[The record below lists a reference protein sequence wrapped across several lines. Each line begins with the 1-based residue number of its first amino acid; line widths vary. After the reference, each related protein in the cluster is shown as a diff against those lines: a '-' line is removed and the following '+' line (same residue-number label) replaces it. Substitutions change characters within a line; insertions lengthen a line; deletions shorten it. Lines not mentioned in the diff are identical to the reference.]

1 MNLVPMNLKK
11 TMSPQSVAK
20 GNGRLAVIACRV
32 LEPELESIRQH
43 HEQVE
48 ILYLDQGLHRTPQK
62 MAAQVQALVDQAAP
76 TADRI
81 VLGYGLCSNGIV
93 GVEARRQGLI
103 VPRCH
108 DCIAFFLGSPKAYL
122 DDFHSRPGTYYLTPG
137 WIAERKD
144 PLSIMRDEYEPR
156 FGRETAEWIKRE
168 ELKHYTHI
176 VLINTGV
183 AEPEPMREKA
193 RENAQFFNMEFVE
206 REGQSLAYF
215 NKLVKGPYDADEF
228 IHLEPGE
235 VVTQDMFIG

>member
-1 MNLVPMNLKK
+1 
-11 TMSPQSVAK
+11 MSTNTSEK
-20 GNGRLAVIACRV
+20 INGRLAIVACQV
-32 LEPELESIRQH
+32 LEPELESIRKN
-43 HEQVE
+43 HEDVE

-62 MAAQVQALVDQAAP
+62 MAAQVQALVDQAAR
-76 TADRI
+76 TSERI

-93 GVEARRQGLI
+93 GVEARHQGLI

-183 AEPEPMREKA
+183 AEPEPMRARA
-193 RENAQFFNMEFVE
+193 RENAQFFNMKLLEL
-206 REGQSLAYF
+206 EGQSLAYF
-215 NKLVKGPYDADEF
+215 NKLVKGPYEPAEF
-228 IHLEPGE
+228 IHLNPGE